1 MIANGDE
8 IYIRL
13 KGCDKM
19 DENFRDELIAEGVDY
34 YKTLERFMGR
44 EELYQKF
51 LVKFLADENV
61 MQLEKYLDEKNAEE
75 AFKCAHTIKGL
86 CGNLGFDNLLE
97 ADVPLVE
104 KLRAGVLEGTSELFE
119 ELKKK
124 YDRLCEIIRKY
135 N

>member
-1 MIANGDE
+1 
-8 IYIRL
+8 
-13 KGCDKM
+13 M

-51 LVKFLADENV
+51 LVKFRADENV
-61 MQLEKYLDEKNAEE
+61 MQLEKYRDEKNAEE

-97 ADVPLVE
+97 AGVPLVE

>member
-1 MIANGDE
+1 MLSLWGSVNPSD
-8 IYIRL
+8 
-13 KGCDKM
+13 
-19 DENFRDELIAEGVDY
+19 F
-34 YKTLERFMGR
+34 
-44 EELYQKF
+44 
-51 LVKFLADENV
+51 
-61 MQLEKYLDEKNAEE
+61 KYLDEKNAEE

-124 YDRLCEIIRKY
+124 YDRLCESIINKNKGYTKNESSCTVMLYAER
-135 N
+135 NR